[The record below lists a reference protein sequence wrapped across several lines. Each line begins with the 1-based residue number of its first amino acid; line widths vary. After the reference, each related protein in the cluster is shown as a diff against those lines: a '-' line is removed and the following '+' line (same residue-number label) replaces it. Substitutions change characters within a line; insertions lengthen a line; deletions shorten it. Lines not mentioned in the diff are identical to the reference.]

1 MFARPREW
9 GERDDEL
16 ATLMAEIRH
25 HIADEEG
32 QMFAHMP
39 EDPQQLLEPENQRST
54 PWGAQ
59 EITAAVDAVAR
70 EQLLL
75 SPEGRSNASRIA
87 ATRSLPSSASPR
99 TFRSEPRGS
108 ADRMPRPTRPV
119 VTRPA
124 RARRRLR

>member
-1 MFARPREW
+1 
-9 GERDDEL
+9 
-16 ATLMAEIRH
+16 MAEIRH

-75 SPEGRSNASRIA
+75 SPEGALERV
-87 ATRSLPSSASPR
+87 
-99 TFRSEPRGS
+99 
-108 ADRMPRPTRPV
+108 ADRGDAFAPV
-119 VTRPA
+119 LSLT
-124 RARRRLR
+124 